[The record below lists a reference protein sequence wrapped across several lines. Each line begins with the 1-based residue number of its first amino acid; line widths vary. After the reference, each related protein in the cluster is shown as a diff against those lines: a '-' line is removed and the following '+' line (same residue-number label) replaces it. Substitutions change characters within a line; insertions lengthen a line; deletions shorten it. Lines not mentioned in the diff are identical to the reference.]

1 MSTSGSFNL
10 INQTGYSFAVI
21 DLSPAMPIPAG
32 FGDYPRNIPANSE
45 VWFYA
50 NVIGARAWY
59 TPDGTYDKKV
69 NLCVETVADGD
80 DTHFQSTAQAH
91 QFNHHDPPHRDI
103 NMPTARRK
111 RGLDAVIEDHRNKR
125 ARYDNTHDACD
136 DEPTNSSHIF
146 AWLRE
151 IRKYASPDFSTM
163 DGAGRGRKTALP
175 PLQSLHL
182 DDRQPQSAPPS
193 AGPKPR
199 NPSPK
204 RAYSEI
210 SRGSNASSAR
220 APDAARNLTSIP
232 RKIASANTRRSSSS
246 SRSSQISTGTKS
258 RNTSPT
264 KLTASTTI
272 SVRRSRMRSCDPP
285 FIFGHN
291 HYLLQGKKMPMDVV
305 EMRRL
310 FNSDILVERSLDR
323 RKMEELKDAYPDEHF
338 TEHLF
343 ADTPKH
349 GDALWEHVEEV
360 WLRGNENFHNDSD
373 EASWSKLVEFIWEGI
388 PRRGL
393 KAARPSLKVTPAIS
407 RTISDNVRSTKA
419 PDLKSDILIEAN
431 PYFPSPFQQSRDS
444 GLRPPPEIEHSFSP
458 STHPSSEYCP
468 AFCAIEVKAER
479 GDAQEAQTQT
489 AVLGTA
495 ILMKAREIGAAEDV
509 VPCVPA
515 VMAIGKAWSLNLIY
529 EEADKGVVIARP
541 WPIGETYS
549 ILGTLKVVLAVE
561 AMREYASGKWWA
573 EFVNGSCRT
582 LLDQQVFDFED
593 LREGD
598 VVESVN

>member
-1 MSTSGSFNL
+1 
-10 INQTGYSFAVI
+10 
-21 DLSPAMPIPAG
+21 MPV
-32 FGDYPRNIPANSE
+32 D
-45 VWFYA
+45 V
-50 NVIGARAWY
+50 
-59 TPDGTYDKKV
+59 
-69 NLCVETVADGD
+69 C
-80 DTHFQSTAQAH
+80 
-91 QFNHHDPPHRDI
+91 
-103 NMPTARRK
+103 RK
-111 RGLDAVIEDHRNKR
+111 RGLDTAFKDSRPKR
-125 ARYDNTHDACD
+125 LRYTNIHGTDPTHLACD
-136 DEPTNSSHIF
+136 EATNSSYILD
-146 AWLRE
+146 WLRE
-151 IRKYASPDFSTM
+151 IRRYDSLNSPTM
-163 DGAGRGRKTALP
+163 DGVGAGRGRESPLP
-175 PLQSLHL
+175 PLQSLHI
-182 DDRQPQSAPPS
+182 DDQQQQSPTPS
-193 AGPKPR
+193 KPR

-210 SRGSNASSAR
+210 SRSSNTGIPSAR
-220 APDAARNLTSIP
+220 TPDVTKKVTNIP
-232 RKIASANTRRSSSS
+232 RKIAAAATRRNSSS
-246 SRSSQISTGTKS
+246 SRSSQVSTGTKS

-264 KLTASTTI
+264 KYTASTTI

-291 HYLLQGKKMPMDVV
+291 HYLLQGKRMPVDVV

-310 FNSDILVERSLDR
+310 FNSDILVEQSLDR
-323 RKMEELKDAYPDEHF
+323 RKMDELKDAYPDEHF
-338 TEHLF
+338 AEHLF
-343 ADTPKH
+343 TDTPKH
-349 GDALWEHVEEV
+349 GDALWEHVEEI

-373 EASWSKLVEFIWEGI
+373 EASWSKLVELIWEGI
-388 PRRGL
+388 PKRGL

-431 PYFPSPFQQSRDS
+431 PYFPSPFQQSRDA

-479 GDAQEAQTQT
+479 GDAQEAQTQA

-495 ILMKAREIGAAEDV
+495 ILMKAREIGAGEDV

-529 EEADKGVVIARP
+529 EEADKGVVIAGP

-573 EFVNGSCRT
+573 DFVNGSCRT
-582 LLDQQVFDFED
+582 LLDQQVYDYED

-598 VVESVN
+598 VEESLD

>member
-1 MSTSGSFNL
+1 
-10 INQTGYSFAVI
+10 
-21 DLSPAMPIPAG
+21 
-32 FGDYPRNIPANSE
+32 
-45 VWFYA
+45 
-50 NVIGARAWY
+50 
-59 TPDGTYDKKV
+59 
-69 NLCVETVADGD
+69 
-80 DTHFQSTAQAH
+80 
-91 QFNHHDPPHRDI
+91 
-103 NMPTARRK
+103 MPTDGCRK
-111 RGLDAVIEDHRNKR
+111 RGLDTAFTNSEAKR
-125 ARYDNTHDACD
+125 IRCVNTHDTSPAHD
-136 DEPTNSSHIF
+136 AADEGANDSYILN
-146 AWLRE
+146 WLRE
-151 IRKYASPDFSTM
+151 IRKHVYTDLSTM
-163 DGAGRGRKTALP
+163 DTTGAGRGRKTPLP
-175 PLQSLHL
+175 PLQSLHI
-182 DDRQPQSAPPS
+182 DDQPPPS
-193 AGPKPR
+193 ARPR

-204 RAYSEI
+204 RAHSEI
-210 SRGSNASSAR
+210 SRGSNASIASAR
-220 APDAARNLTSIP
+220 TPDAARNLINIP
-232 RKIASANTRRSSSS
+232 RKIAAAATRRNSSS
-246 SRSSQISTGTKS
+246 SRSSQVSTGTKS

-264 KLTASTTI
+264 KFTASTTI

-291 HYLLQGKKMPMDVV
+291 HYLLQGKKLPADVV

-310 FNSDILVERSLDR
+310 FNSDILVERSLNR
-323 RKMEELKDAYPDEHF
+323 QKMDELRNAYQDEHF
-338 TEHLF
+338 ADHLF
-343 ADTPKH
+343 TDTPKH
-349 GDALWEHVEEV
+349 GDTLWEHVEEI

-431 PYFPSPFQQSRDS
+431 PYFLSPFQQSRDA

-479 GDAQEAQTQT
+479 GDAQEAQTQA

-495 ILMKAREIGAAEDV
+495 ILMKAREIGASEDV

-529 EEADKGVVIARP
+529 EEADKGVVIAGP

-549 ILGTLKVVLAVE
+549 ILGTLRVVLAVE
-561 AMREYASGKWWA
+561 AMREYASGKWWS

-582 LLDQQVFDFED
+582 LLDQQVYDYED

-598 VVESVN
+598 VEESVD